1 VFTEPLCL
9 NGLSTNSAQCCVRV
23 VESSHVVIFHISCE
37 CRAHLLMWKIGV
49 CPYNVWAIYHSSFP
63 IYSNTQITPEKLEEL
78 KSRIPRAGPKYRLG
92 MYFETIHDLSEFE
105 DVHGPAEDGYSS
117 YWETETEFESELG
130 NFIFNNVTGDSASV
144 ICIDEAMDLLAM
156 REQQQQMQM
165 EMEEARRKATTSETV
180 NDDLAKLSPGDLE
193 EYTFNQPADDKRSGG
208 ASRHSHH
215 SGSDGTYDGPQP
227 APIHTTHIVA
237 TPLPDEPDSKEDH
250 IYETLDACQDHHFQ
264 VYITK
269 GSGDSQRYSAATF
282 VAGKATTITTGHAGD
297 NDSDKSTS
305 RKNGASAK
313 SSSFKGVFSKSRHQ
327 SFEQATALPRK
338 EKQLLKKRSS
348 LDSHERGA
356 QVAPKQYPGPIK
368 GYGTD
373 KPAPSSPLKRSS
385 QEKIN
390 SFSPTGTNSSHNSIP
405 QSLIIKHKGK
415 TYVIP
420 VVDRKRDAKSK
431 QGNSSSSKRV
441 HNVLCTTAQS
451 NLPPPPPPLT
461 SHPALPQAAASASF
475 ACCQSLAGPPVPPK
489 KLATV
494 SQTAP
499 EHYDGGRRRKA
510 SQPNNASIAPSS
522 KHSVAAS
529 NKVTHYGML

>member
-1 VFTEPLCL
+1 
-9 NGLSTNSAQCCVRV
+9 
-23 VESSHVVIFHISCE
+23 
-37 CRAHLLMWKIGV
+37 M
-49 CPYNVWAIYHSSFP
+49 
-63 IYSNTQITPEKLEEL
+63 

-105 DVHGPAEDGYSS
+105 EVHGPAEDGYSS

-144 ICIDEAMDLLAM
+144 ICIDEAMDLLEM

-165 EMEEARRKATTSETV
+165 EMEEARRKATSENV
-180 NDDLAKLSPGDLE
+180 GDNLAKLGPGDLE

-264 VYITK
+264 VYISK
-269 GSGDSQRYSAATF
+269 GSADSQPYSTATF
-282 VAGKATTITTGHAGD
+282 VAGKATTTTAGHASD
-297 NDSDKSTS
+297 DDSDKSTS
-305 RKNGASAK
+305 RKNGAAPK
-313 SSSFKGVFSKSRHQ
+313 SSSFKGVFGKSRHQ
-327 SFEQATALPRK
+327 SLEQATALPKK
-338 EKQLLKKRSS
+338 EKQSLRKKSS

-368 GYGTD
+368 GYGTE
-373 KPAPSSPLKRSS
+373 KPAPSSPCKRSS

-390 SFSPTGTNSSHNSIP
+390 SFSPTGTSSSQNSVP
-405 QSLIIKHKGK
+405 PSLIIKHKGK

-420 VVDRKRDAKSK
+420 VVERKKEAKSK
-431 QGNSSSSKRV
+431 QGSSSSSKRV
-441 HNVLCTTAQS
+441 HNVLCTSAQCS
-451 NLPPPPPPLT
+451 LPPPPPPPMT
-461 SHPALPQAAASASF
+461 THPALPQAAASASF
-475 ACCQSLAGPPVPPK
+475 ACCQSMTGPPVPPK

-494 SQTAP
+494 SQAGTD
-499 EHYDGGRRRKA
+499 HFDGSRRRKA
-510 SQPNNASIAPSS
+510 SQPNNTSTTPSS

>member
-1 VFTEPLCL
+1 
-9 NGLSTNSAQCCVRV
+9 
-23 VESSHVVIFHISCE
+23 
-37 CRAHLLMWKIGV
+37 
-49 CPYNVWAIYHSSFP
+49 
-63 IYSNTQITPEKLEEL
+63 
-78 KSRIPRAGPKYRLG
+78 

-165 EMEEARRKATTSETV
+165 EMEEARRKPTSETV
-180 NDDLAKLSPGDLE
+180 DDLAKLGPGDLE

-264 VYITK
+264 VYISK
-269 GSGDSQRYSAATF
+269 GSTESQPYSAATF
-282 VAGKATTITTGHAGD
+282 VAGKATTAGHASD
-297 NDSDKSTS
+297 NDSDKSAS
-305 RKNGASAK
+305 RKNGTAVK
-313 SSSFKGVFSKSRHQ
+313 SSSFKSVFGKSRHQ
-327 SFEQATALPRK
+327 SLEQATALPRK
-338 EKQLLKKRSS
+338 EKQNLKKKPS

-356 QVAPKQYPGPIK
+356 QVAPKSYPGPIK

-373 KPAPSSPLKRSS
+373 KPAPSSPCKRSS
-385 QEKIN
+385 QEKMN
-390 SFSPTGTNSSHNSIP
+390 SSSPTGTSSSQNSVP
-405 QSLIIKHKGK
+405 PSLIIKHKGK
-415 TYVIP
+415 TYIIP
-420 VVDRKRDAKSK
+420 VVEKKREAKGK
-431 QGNSSSSKRV
+431 QGSCSKRV
-441 HNVLCTTAQS
+441 HNVLCTTAQCT
-451 NLPPPPPPLT
+451 PPPPPPPMAT
-461 SHPALPQAAASASF
+461 HPSLPQAAVAAPF
-475 ACCQSLAGPPVPPK
+475 VCQLTAGPPVAPK
-489 KLATV
+489 RLPTA
-494 SQTAP
+494 SQAP
-499 EHYDGGRRRKA
+499 TEHHDGARRRKA

-522 KHSVAAS
+522 KHSAAAAS
-529 NKVTHYGML
+529 NRVTHYGML

>member
-1 VFTEPLCL
+1 MR
-9 NGLSTNSAQCCVRV
+9 GIRKHTNNRSLITIRCSA
-23 VESSHVVIFHISCE
+23 SP
-37 CRAHLLMWKIGV
+37 LMWE
-49 CPYNVWAIYHSSFP
+49 NVHFLTILGQSLTVPLPSISHTH
-63 IYSNTQITPEKLEEL
+63 NTQITPEKLEEL

-105 DVHGPAEDGYSS
+105 DVHEPTEDGYSS

-156 REQQQQMQM
+156 REQRQQMQL
-165 EMEEARRKATTSETV
+165 EMEEARRKATSETV
-180 NDDLAKLSPGDLE
+180 GDNLAKLGPGDLE

-264 VYITK
+264 VYVSK
-269 GSGDSQRYSAATF
+269 GSTDSHPYSAATF
-282 VAGKATTITTGHAGD
+282 VAGKAATTGNASD
-297 NDSDKSTS
+297 DSDKSTS
-305 RKNGASAK
+305 RKNAAAAK
-313 SSSFKGVFSKSRHQ
+313 SSSFKSVFGKSRHQ
-327 SFEQATALPRK
+327 SLEQATALPRK
-338 EKQLLKKRSS
+338 EKPNLKKKTS

-356 QVAPKQYPGPIK
+356 QVAPKQYPGPMK
-368 GYGTD
+368 GYGTE
-373 KPAPSSPLKRSS
+373 KPSPSSPVKRSS

-390 SFSPTGTNSSHNSIP
+390 SSSSPTCTTSSHNSVP
-405 QSLIIKHKGK
+405 PSLIIKHKGK

-420 VVDRKRDAKSK
+420 VVERKREGRSK

-441 HNVLCTTAQS
+441 HNVICTTAQC
-451 NLPPPPPPLT
+451 NPPPPPPPMST
-461 SHPALPQAAASASF
+461 HPSLPSAIVCTAAPCVGCQAT
-475 ACCQSLAGPPVPPK
+475 AGPPLPPK
-489 KLATV
+489 KLVTV
-494 SQTAP
+494 SQAAT
-499 EHYDGGRRRKA
+499 EHYDGSRRRKLNQTNTT
-510 SQPNNASIAPSS
+510 SVVPSS
-522 KHSVAAS
+522 KHSAAAAS

>member
-1 VFTEPLCL
+1 MQGVSFD
-9 NGLSTNSAQCCVRV
+9 
-23 VESSHVVIFHISCE
+23 VEYQ
-37 CRAHLLMWKIGV
+37 A
-49 CPYNVWAIYHSSFP
+49 CPYNILTINHSSFP
-63 IYSNTQITPEKLEEL
+63 IYPYTQITPEKLEEL

-105 DVHGPAEDGYSS
+105 DVHEPAEDGYSS

-156 REQQQQMQM
+156 REQQQQMKL
-165 EMEEARRKATTSETV
+165 EMQEARRKATTSE
-180 NDDLAKLSPGDLE
+180 NAGDDLAKLGPGDLE

-227 APIHTTHIVA
+227 VPIHTTHIVA
-237 TPLPDEPDSKEDH
+237 TPLPDEPDSNKEDH

-264 VYITK
+264 VYISK
-269 GSGDSQRYSAATF
+269 GSEDSQQYSAATF
-282 VAGKATTITTGHAGD
+282 GAGKAATATAGHGSD

-313 SSSFKGVFSKSRHQ
+313 SSSFKGVFGKSRHQ
-327 SFEQATALPRK
+327 SFEQATALLKK
-338 EKQLLKKRSS
+338 EKQALKKKTS

-373 KPAPSSPLKRSS
+373 KPSPSSPCKRSS

-405 QSLIIKHKGK
+405 PSLIIKHKGK

-431 QGNSSSSKRV
+431 QSNSSGSKRV
-441 HNVLCTTAQS
+441 HNVLCTTAPS
-451 NLPPPPPPLT
+451 NLPPPPPPMT
-461 SHPALPQAAASASF
+461 THPQAAASASF

-494 SQTAP
+494 SQAP
-499 EHYDGGRRRKA
+499 TEHYDGGRRRKA
-510 SQPNNASIAPSS
+510 SQPNNASTAPSS
-522 KHSVAAS
+522 KHSTAVS